1 MVTSISDYKKK
12 VEQEI
17 ENEAEMRNR
26 GGKRTLNREDK
37 AIEKERESMTTHGK
51 KLLKA
56 SIDKYETT
64 IDAFLKETNRG
75 PKFVAKKYLDQLD
88 PKLVAVIAAKKII
101 DSVTTVRK
109 FTAQAISL
117 GSKIEDELY
126 FQAFSEN
133 NKSLFDKV
141 NKDLDKRSNH
151 YQYRRW
157 KLLLSSKRTGFE
169 WDKWPVRDKLL
180 VGELLISLFI
190 EATGLVQ
197 VEKIFKRKRAYNV
210 LTATDKTLEWIK
222 NVRDFNQFFD
232 PEFYPMVCKPRKWR
246 SSIGGGYISKHIE
259 PMFLVTGNNIT
270 SHRTYIEELKNFD
283 MPGVYQ
289 GLNMIQDTPW
299 RVNKEI
305 LNVAKTVFND
315 DSRNRGG
322 LITSKL
328 MDLPNKPPS
337 IKNKNKTEEE
347 LRAFSKWK
355 SEATIV
361 YTQNQKLRSKRLA
374 EANTIYIANKFVDEE
389 RIHHVGRLCFRDRL
403 YYVTGYFNP
412 QGTDLAKALHLFS
425 NKKPLGEVG
434 EKYLCL
440 QLANTYGQDKI
451 SLNDRIKWV
460 HQNKDSIIASA
471 RDPFQSSF
479 WEHADKPWQFLAAT
493 FEFENMMRYG
503 LGYES
508 GLPCNIDGSC
518 NGLQNFSAVLRDEV
532 GGKAVN
538 LTDNEIPQD
547 IYQVVADTVKAKLQ
561 LSSDPMAKEWLAWG
575 IDRKATKRSVMVL
588 PYGGTRYSCV
598 EFVDEYV
605 SDREEKGDKVPFHDR
620 PKANIFLANVIWDSI
635 GNTVIKAREAMDWL
649 QKVAR
654 LCAATKTPVHWT
666 TPLGFPVKQAYYSQK
681 DMIVKTKMMGRIRIR
696 SNTDKINKRKQ
707 ANGISPNFVH
717 SLDATHMFLT
727 IDHCLQNG
735 LKDFGMVH
743 DSYATLPCDMDIL
756 NKCARSAFIQMY
768 TEMDPLENFKDQ
780 ITALI
785 PEKLRHKIPPL
796 PEKGKLDIH
805 EIAKAKYFFS

>member
-1 MVTSISDYKKK
+1 MVTFISDYKKL
-12 VEQEI
+12 VERQI

-26 GGKRTLNREDK
+26 GGKRTETRENK
-37 AIEKERESMTTHGK
+37 AVEKERESMTTHGK

-56 SIDKYETT
+56 SIDKFETT
-64 IDAFLKETNRG
+64 IQTFLNENNRG

-88 PKLVAVIAAKKII
+88 PKLTAVIAAKKII
-101 DSVTTVRK
+101 DSVTSVRK

-117 GSKIEDELY
+117 GGKIEDELY
-126 FQAFSEN
+126 FQSFNQNPEHKA
-133 NKSLFDKV
+133 LFESI

-151 YQYRRW
+151 YEYRRW
-157 KLLLSSKRTGFE
+157 KLLLSSKRKGFE
-169 WDKWPVRDKLL
+169 WERWPVRDKLL

-197 VEKIFKRKRAYNV
+197 VEKIYKRKRAYNV

-222 NVRDFNQFFD
+222 KVKDFNKFFD
-232 PEFYPMVCKPRKWR
+232 PEFYPLLCKPRKWKT
-246 SSIGGGYISKHIE
+246 SIGGGYISRHIE

-270 SHRTYIEELKNFD
+270 SHRTYIEELKNYD
-283 MPGVYQ
+283 MPGVYN
-289 GLNMIQDTPW
+289 GLNTLQETPW
-299 RVNKEI
+299 VVNKHI

-322 LITSKL
+322 LITSQL
-328 MDLPNKPPS
+328 MQLPNKPHNIS
-337 IKNKNKTEEE
+337 DKTPDG
-347 LRAFSKWK
+347 LKALSKWK
-355 SEATIV
+355 SQATVV
-361 YTQNQKLRSKRLA
+361 YTQNQKLKSKRLA
-374 EANTIYIANKFVDEE
+374 EANTIYIGNKFADEPQ
-389 RIHHVGRLCFRDRL
+389 IYHAGRLCFRDRF

-412 QGTDLAKALHLFS
+412 QGTDLAKSMHLFA
-425 NKKPLGEVG
+425 NKKPLGTIG

-440 QLANTYGQDKI
+440 QLANTYGEDKI
-451 SLNDRIKWV
+451 SLDDRIKWV
-460 HQNKDSIIASA
+460 HKNKDQIIASA
-471 RDPFQSSF
+471 KDPFNNSF

-493 FEFENMMRYG
+493 FEFENMVRLG

-538 LTDNEIPQD
+538 LIDNDVPQD
-547 IYQVVADTVKAKLQ
+547 IYQVVADTVIEKLK
-561 LSSDPMAKEWLAWG
+561 LSNNTIAKEWLNWG

-605 SDREEKGDKVPFHDR
+605 SDREEKGDTVPFKDR
-620 PKANIFLANVIWDSI
+620 AKANIFLANIIWESI

-743 DSYATLPCDMDIL
+743 DSYATLPADMEIL

-768 TEMDPLENFKDQ
+768 TEMDPLEHFKDQ

-785 PEKLRHKIPPL
+785 PEKLRKKIPPL
-796 PEKGKLDIH
+796 PKKGKLDIH

>member
-1 MVTSISDYKKK
+1 MVTGISDYKKLI
-12 VEQEI
+12 ERQI

-26 GGKRTLNREDK
+26 GGKRTTSRENKSID
-37 AIEKERESMTTHGK
+37 KERESMTTHGK

-56 SIDKYETT
+56 SIDKYEVV
-64 IDAFLKETNRG
+64 IQNFLNENNRG

-88 PKLVAVIAAKKII
+88 SKLIAVIAAKKII

-126 FQAFSEN
+126 FQGFSQT
-133 NKSLFDKV
+133 NKILFDSI

-151 YQYRRW
+151 YEYRRW

-232 PEFYPMVCKPRKWR
+232 PEFYPLLCKPRKWKT
-246 SSIGGGYISKHIE
+246 SIGGGYISKHIE

-270 SHRTYIEELKNFD
+270 SHRTYIEELKNYD
-283 MPGVYQ
+283 MPGVYN
-289 GLNMIQDTPW
+289 GLNTIQDTPW
-299 RVNKEI
+299 KVNREI

-328 MDLPNKPPS
+328 MDMPNKPPS
-337 IKNKNKTEEE
+337 INNKNKTESE
-347 LRAFSKWK
+347 LKAFIEWK
-355 SEATIV
+355 AEMAIA

-374 EANTIYIANKFVDEE
+374 EANTIYIADKFVDED
-389 RIHHVGRLCFRDRL
+389 RIHHAGRLCFRDRF

-412 QGTDLAKALHLFS
+412 QGTDLAKSLHMFA
-425 NKKPLGEVG
+425 NKKPLGKVG
-434 EKYLCL
+434 ERYLSL

-451 SLNDRIKWV
+451 SLDDRIKWV
-460 HQNKDSIIASA
+460 HNNKDAIVASA
-471 RDPFQSSF
+471 RDPFKTSF
-479 WEHADKPWQFLAAT
+479 WEKADKPWQFLAAT
-493 FEFENMMRYG
+493 FEFENMLRYG
-503 LGYES
+503 LSYES

-518 NGLQNFSAVLRDEV
+518 NGLQNFSAILRDEV

-538 LTDNEIPQD
+538 LVDNETPAD
-547 IYQVVADTVKAKLQ
+547 IYQVVADTVISKLKI
-561 LSSDPMAKEWLAWG
+561 SSDPIAKQWLDWG

-605 SDREEKGDKVPFHDR
+605 SDREEKGDKVPFKDR
-620 PKANIFLANVIWDSI
+620 PKANIFLANIIWDSI

-717 SLDATHMFLT
+717 ALDATHMFLT
-727 IDHCLQNG
+727 IDHCLQKG
-735 LKDFGMVH
+735 VKDFGMVH
-743 DSYATLPCDMDIL
+743 DSYATLPCDMDKL
-756 NKCARSAFIQMY
+756 NECTRSAFIQMY
-768 TEMDPLENFKDQ
+768 TEMDPLEHFKDQ

-785 PEKLRHKIPPL
+785 PEKKRHKIPPL
-796 PEKGKLDIH
+796 PAKGNLDI
-805 EIAKAKYFFS
+805 EQITKAKYFFS

>member
-1 MVTSISDYKKK
+1 MVTYISDYKKLI
-12 VEQEI
+12 VREI
-17 ENEAEMRNR
+17 ANEAEMRNR
-26 GGKRTLNREDK
+26 GGKRTKDRENK
-37 AIEKERESMTTHGK
+37 SIEKERESMTTHGK

-56 SIDKYETT
+56 SIDKYEVV
-64 IDAFLKETNRG
+64 IDTFLKVNSRG

-88 PKLVAVIAAKKII
+88 PKLIAVIATKKII
-101 DSVTTVRK
+101 DSVTSVRK

-126 FQAFSEN
+126 FQAFNET
-133 NKSLFDKV
+133 NKTLFDTIS
-141 NKDLDKRSNH
+141 KDLDKRSNH
-151 YQYRRW
+151 YEYRRF
-157 KLLLSSKRTGFE
+157 KLLSSAKRTGFE

-180 VGELLISLFI
+180 VGELLVSLFI

-210 LTATDKTLEWIK
+210 LTATDKTLAWIK
-222 NVRDFNQFFD
+222 NVRDFNEFFD
-232 PEFYPMVCKPRKWR
+232 PEFYPMLCKPRKWKT
-246 SSIGGGYISKHIE
+246 SIGGGYISPHIE

-270 SHRTYIEELKNFD
+270 SHRTYIEELKNYD
-283 MPGVYQ
+283 MPGVYN
-289 GLNMIQDTPW
+289 GLNTIQETPW
-299 RVNKEI
+299 KVNQEI

-328 MDLPNKPPS
+328 MDMPNKPHS
-337 IKNKNKTEEE
+337 INKKVKTEQE
-347 LRAFSKWK
+347 RKAFVEWK
-355 SEATIV
+355 AEMAIA

-374 EANTIYIANKFVDEE
+374 EANTIYIADKFSNEDQ
-389 RIHHVGRLCFRDRL
+389 IYHVGRLCFRDRF

-412 QGTDLAKALHLFS
+412 QGTDLAKALHTFA
-425 NKKPLGEVG
+425 NKKPLGKVG

-440 QLANTYGQDKI
+440 QLANTYGYDKVSI
-451 SLNDRIKWV
+451 DERINWV
-460 HQNKDSIIASA
+460 HKNKDQIIASA
-471 RDPFQSSF
+471 RDPFQTSF

-493 FEFENMMRYG
+493 FEFENMIRYG
-503 LGYES
+503 LSYES

-532 GGKAVN
+532 GGRAVN
-538 LTDNEIPQD
+538 LTDNDKPED
-547 IYQVVADTVKAKLQ
+547 IYQVVADTVIAKLK
-561 LSSDPMAKEWLAWG
+561 LSNEPVAKQWLAWG

-605 SDREEKGDKVPFHDR
+605 SDREEKGDTVPFSNR
-620 PKANIFLANVIWDSI
+620 PKANIFLANIIWDSI

-649 QKVAR
+649 QTVAR
-654 LCAATKTPVHWT
+654 LCAQTKTPVHWT

-707 ANGISPNFVH
+707 ANAISPNFVH
-717 SLDATHMFLT
+717 ALDATHMFLT
-727 IDHCLQNG
+727 IDHCLTKG
-735 LKDFGMVH
+735 VKDFGMVH
-743 DSYATLPCDMDIL
+743 DSYATLPCDMEIL
-756 NKCARSAFIQMY
+756 NTAARSAFIQMY

-796 PEKGKLDIH
+796 PEKGKLDIE
-805 EIAKAKYFFS
+805 EITKAKYFFS